1 MRKFYKIIFTVAV
14 IFISFALN
22 ACDPFDDVYL
32 TLALETEFNTTGA
45 GTNIS
50 LTNNL
55 CLSDFSDYEDNRDK
69 LEEIKYITSAYLTLN
84 ATQGLRGD
92 NLTLKLYQADGS
104 TLLFEYVLPVFIA
117 NNYVNNP
124 LKINLTQ
131 QEINNLNTYLL
142 NPKVDKC
149 FVATLDVSN
158 VSSSGIIY
166 NLESKLEFVTELKI
180 KP

>member
-1 MRKFYKIIFTVAV
+1 MKNHYKIFFTIIIIFTSIA
-14 IFISFALN
+14 FSG
-22 ACDPFDDVYL
+22 CDPFDDVYL
-32 TLALETEFNTTGA
+32 TLALESNFSTTGV
-45 GTNIS
+45 GTSIS

-69 LEEIKYITSAYLTLN
+69 LEEIRYITSAYMTLD
-84 ATQGLRGD
+84 ATQDLRGD
-92 NLTLKLYQADGS
+92 NLTLKLFKADGT
-104 TLLFEYVLPVFIA
+104 TLLFQFVVPVFVA

-131 QEINNLNTYLL
+131 PEINNLNTYLV
-142 NPKVDKC
+142 NPQEDKC

-166 NLESKLEFVTELKI
+166 TLNSKLEFLTELKI